1 MKKLIGLFIFLFLL
15 SACSS
20 PQALVETQAE
30 AHPTLVLPMPIP
42 PSVSLTDAAK
52 IHFEQEFGKGTISQI
67 AWSPDG
73 EEIVA
78 GGSTGIHFY
87 DAQSLQAIRYIPT
100 EHLIT
105 SVAFSPDGKIVATG
119 SADLVFSR
127 RAYWRRFSPWGSKK
141 NYVQLWNVK
150 TGALLGT
157 LKGGNSYITTVAFSP
172 DGTLLASGSN
182 YSDDN
187 AIRIWELAS
196 VMDGST
202 DLLQIYRD
210 HTRGV
215 FQIEFSPDGELLL
228 SGSGDNSARVWDMQ
242 NEANNRILMYR
253 SAAKVKVFA
262 LSYNPV
268 LQEDG
273 TKLVALAGSDFFHNT
288 PTELLEIW
296 DVSSGELIAELS
308 GHSSS
313 LDSVEF
319 NPDGHMLA
327 SGGSYPD
334 NTILLWDVESG
345 KILRSLA
352 EHYSGVRSLTFSPDG
367 ETLASSGWDGL
378 LHLWDVETGELKL
391 TNNEHTSVIHSTAF
405 SSEKNILAT
414 GGDEGF
420 VRLWDV
426 ENGELLAV
434 LNAESSRV
442 TSLVFLETL
451 SYLIVGTD
459 EPDFDIQIWDI
470 EKEERIKSL
479 RGHQGFSQVSA
490 LSPDEKT
497 FASGGSLGDN
507 TLYIWD
513 LETDG
518 NFLYSIGE
526 HARSVK
532 SIAFSSDGS
541 LIASG
546 DGKGTLRLI
555 DTASGEIR
563 QTIEAH
569 NCAITALFFSQTN
582 ELFSGDCKGN
592 VHCWNSENA
601 DLLETFSTQNAEIT
615 GIEQSGNELLLS
627 YQDSG
632 VWFWD
637 LELSTP
643 ILKVEGISEMLEAF
657 FSGER
662 TITIFGGN
670 LGGQTIL
677 WKVEY

>member
-1 MKKLIGLFIFLFLL
+1 MKKLVGLFVFLSLL

-20 PQALVETQAE
+20 SQNLVETQTE
-30 AHPTLVLPMPIP
+30 SRPTLVFPTPMH
-42 PSVSLTDAAK
+42 PSISLTDAAE

-73 EEIVA
+73 KVIVA
-78 GGSTGIHFY
+78 GSSTGVHFY
-87 DAQSLQAIRYIPT
+87 DAESLQAIRYIPA
-100 EHLIT
+100 EYLIT
-105 SVAFSPDGKIVATG
+105 SVAFSPDGKTLATG
-119 SADLVFSR
+119 SADIVFSR
-127 RAYWRRFSPWGSKK
+127 RAYWRRFSPWGSEN
-141 NYVQLWNVK
+141 NYVQLWDVE

-172 DGTLLASGSN
+172 NGTLLASGSN

-196 VMDGST
+196 IMDGNT
-202 DLLQIYRD
+202 DLLQIYRN

-215 FQIEFSPDGELLL
+215 FQIEFSPDGELLI

-268 LQEDG
+268 LREDG
-273 TKLVALAGSDFFHNT
+273 FELVALAGADFFHNT

-296 DVSSGELIAELS
+296 DVSSGELISELS
-308 GHSSS
+308 GHNSS

-319 NPDGHMLA
+319 SPDGRILA

-334 NTILLWDVESG
+334 NRILLWDVDSG
-345 KILRSLA
+345 KVLRSLG
-352 EHYSGVRSLTFSPDG
+352 EHYSGVRSLAFSPDG
-367 ETLASSGWDGL
+367 ETLASSSWDGL
-378 LHLWDVETGELKL
+378 LHLWNVQTGELKL

-405 SSEKNILAT
+405 NSEQNILAT

-426 ENGELLAV
+426 KNGELLAV
-434 LNAESSRV
+434 LNTESSRV
-442 TSLVFLETL
+442 TNLIFLETS

-459 EPDFDIQIWDI
+459 EPEFDIQIWDI
-470 EKEERIKSL
+470 EKEERIKFL
-479 RGHQGFSQVSA
+479 RGHQSFPQVSA
-490 LSPDEKT
+490 LSLNEKT

-518 NFLYSIGE
+518 NFLYSIGG

-532 SIAFSSDGS
+532 SIAFSPDGS

-555 DTASGEIR
+555 DTTSGEIR

-569 NCAITALFFSQTN
+569 NCSITALFFSQSN

-592 VHCWNSENA
+592 IHHWNSENA
-601 DLLETFSTQNAEIT
+601 DLLEAFSTQNAEVSR
-615 GIEQSGNELLLS
+615 IEQDGNELLLS

-632 VWFWD
+632 VWVWD

-643 ILKVEGISEMLEAF
+643 ILKVENIPEVLEAF

-662 TITIFGGN
+662 TITIVGGN
-670 LGGQTIL
+670 LGGKAVL